1 VQDISVTRGMP
12 SADAAEC
19 TSPTRCAPQRSMS
32 SPDMSRF
39 KFRLTSCKPPIH
51 PESTSK
57 LLRQQS
63 AAEHLLQTADDSAV
77 LKTTTDRHCD
87 QERMF
92 HQLDQKLTLRAPQQQ
107 PLSPSQNLRSPPF
120 PSCASMLNF
129 FANLGPPQVALVAT
143 AVAATSGNAV
153 VNRQDIEGV
162 AHDELHVMVDNSNS
176 GELCS
181 PSTPIRREDSL
192 PVREQEEQAAAE
204 GMFAAMYEQTN
215 VLLRNL
221 HFERLNRRATPA

>member
-1 VQDISVTRGMP
+1 
-12 SADAAEC
+12 
-19 TSPTRCAPQRSMS
+19 
-32 SPDMSRF
+32 
-39 KFRLTSCKPPIH
+39 
-51 PESTSK
+51 
-57 LLRQQS
+57 
-63 AAEHLLQTADDSAV
+63 
-77 LKTTTDRHCD
+77 
-87 QERMF
+87 
-92 HQLDQKLTLRAPQQQ
+92 
-107 PLSPSQNLRSPPF
+107 
-120 PSCASMLNF
+120 MLNF
-129 FANLGPPQVALVAT
+129 FANLGPLQVALVAT

-215 VLLRNL
+215 ILLRNL